1 MEMNVKYTELER
13 NKSLQDQILTDKES
27 ELRLTTKKLK
37 MSKQKEV
44 NISAELNKLKKDVDE
59 TLK

>member
-44 NISAELNKLKKDVDE
+44 NISAELNKLKKDVNE
-59 TLK
+59 S

>member
-59 TLK
+59 T